1 MNTATQPWDV
11 FINWI
16 IVLAVMLIQGRQAP
30 PERNGRSQR
39 QLELG
44 QDQNKPEKCK
54 PAFRITFRVTIFSF
68 RAIDLFC
75 LETLMRIFITEKR
88 KGYVESEQSS
98 VGLNHVIL

>member
-1 MNTATQPWDV
+1 VNTATQPWDV

-16 IVLAVMLIQGRQAP
+16 IVLAVLLIQGRLAP
-30 PERNGRSQR
+30 PERDGRSQH

-54 PAFRITFRVTIFSF
+54 PALCIAFRVTFLL
-68 RAIDLFC
+68 RAISLFSPEI
-75 LETLMRIFITEKR
+75 LKHIFITETK

-98 VGLNHVIL
+98 IGLNHVL